1 MLNPTTIYTVN
12 YGKRCIEQYC
22 YSDAAM
28 VRALNGSWYEDYHS
42 ALEELEEFGYD
53 QYNEELD
60 Q

>member
-1 MLNPTTIYTVN
+1 MSSPTTIYTGN
-12 YGKRCIEQYC
+12 YGERCIEQYC
-22 YSDAAM
+22 YSDADT
-28 VRALNGSWYEDYHS
+28 VKALYGNWYENYQD

>member
-1 MLNPTTIYTVN
+1 MSSPTTIYTVN

-22 YSDAAM
+22 YSDADT
-28 VRALNGSWYEDYHS
+28 VKALYGNWYENYQD